1 MSGRERLVG
10 RPCTKICL
18 VRKSKRTVVVLGM
31 RCRKEETLLLSEAA
45 FTLSMVISVRFL
57 SGRQTTRW

>member
-10 RPCTKICL
+10 RPCTKICT
-18 VRKSKRTVVVLGM
+18 VGKSRQTVVVPGI

-45 FTLSMVISVRFL
+45 FTVYMVISVRLL
-57 SGRQTTRW
+57 SGQQTTR